1 MSDQYNLDDYL
12 SSRSYSN
19 ERIHSPI
26 NEKSQSVAQSYNITD
41 EDIQYFKTINNNSK
55 LNDKV
60 SLSSVGSTKTIDSI
74 KRPSENF

>member
-12 SSRSYSN
+12 SSRSNSN
-19 ERIHSPI
+19 DRVVSPI
-26 NEKSQSVAQSYNITD
+26 NEKSKSVSQSYNITD
-41 EDIQYFKTINNNSK
+41 EDIQYFKNLNNSK